1 MSERRLVLE
10 ILNGPLDGHKVKLEK
25 ETSWSKKGE
34 GPLIFPWDM
43 ELGDPQAHLFCEGDE
58 WWVEAFKAQHGTYH
72 LNHEE
77 RIEGKVR
84 LEARDML
91 KASESWLL
99 VREVE

>member
-1 MSERRLVLE
+1 MSDQRLVLE

-25 ETSWSKKGE
+25 GTEWSKKGE
-34 GPLIFPWDM
+34 GPLILPWDT
-43 ELGDPQAHLFCEGDE
+43 ELGEPQARFFCEGDE
-58 WWVEAFKAQHGTYH
+58 WWVEGFKAQHGTYR
-72 LNHEE
+72 LNREE